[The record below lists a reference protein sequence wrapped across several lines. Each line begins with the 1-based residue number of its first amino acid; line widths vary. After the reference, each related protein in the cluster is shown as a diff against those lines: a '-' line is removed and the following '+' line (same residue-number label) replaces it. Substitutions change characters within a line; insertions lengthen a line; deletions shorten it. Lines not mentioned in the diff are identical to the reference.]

1 MNRVT
6 ACILASGAFL
16 ASCATETA
24 PVCRAP
30 QPHEMAVFRA
40 VISHNETAL
49 ASALAPGATRNALL
63 RRDPTIQSRIWG
75 ANGETRGSMLGMLS
89 QPPLCVLDDPTYLA
103 TDTSRQV
110 VVYPQ
115 HHFDRVSPAIGVPV
129 ADAPFPYGVM
139 LGDYMTC
146 RFEQTETGL
155 KLSGLCGFGE
165 TPGTAAF

>member
-1 MNRVT
+1 MKRVT
-6 ACILASGAFL
+6 AYVLASGAFL

-49 ASALAPGATRNALL
+49 ANAMAPGASQNALL
-63 RRDPTIQSRIWG
+63 RRDPVIQARIWG
-75 ANGETRGSMLGMLS
+75 SGGETRGSFLGMLA
-89 QPPLCVLDDPTYLA
+89 QPPLCVLDDPAYLA
-103 TDTSRQV
+103 TETSRQV
-110 VVYPQ
+110 MVYPQ
-115 HHFDRVSPAIGVPV
+115 SHFDRVSPALDVPV
-129 ADAPFPYGVM
+129 TEAPFPYGVM
-139 LGDYMTC
+139 MRDYLTC
-146 RFEQTETGL
+146 RFEQTESGL